1 MRLKIFKFAGGV
13 WYNVLMIEA
22 FLCTALSGAL
32 EKLKLIVREREESG
46 KKTVIFCEDR
56 LSLVAERTVCA
67 AVEGTFLTSVYT
79 FARFLSAE
87 GGKSA
92 DVLSSQGSAMAVRR
106 IIEEHKGELNLF
118 KKLSSAGAA
127 QSVYDTIAL
136 LYSSRIG
143 ADDVKAAAGEGFLG
157 GKLRDLATVYA
168 AYEKFLEESGKEDR
182 NGYLR
187 KLCGVLEESEKIN
200 GSLVIF
206 LGFQAFTRT
215 ALECVRS
222 AFAAAENVCGLFIG
236 GKEDIYVNEAAESFC
251 KAAEDF
257 GGARRE
263 EVESRLCAEAEKMR
277 TGLFNP
283 ESFFK
288 EPLGTGIVRAFEA
301 ADEEEELEFIAA
313 SIKKH
318 VLDGGE
324 RYAKISVMLPD
335 PEKSERV
342 LARVFSRFKIP
353 YYADRQL
360 PLSAHPLCG
369 FIINWL
375 TCVSAGCR
383 KSDVDAVIASPYFP
397 AEKRRKDV
405 ARNYILRLAAFRGGI
420 RREPDRAV
428 TEGTGF
434 DYDAV
439 VSVRKTF
446 MEAFGIL
453 SAKCAKHDIF
463 GGVKDVLEFLN
474 VENKLKE
481 LAETFKDV
489 KPTEAQ
495 FCARAYES
503 VTAVLNEA
511 ESLTEGVSVTETVK
525 ILKSGFAAMKVSLI
539 PPKAD
544 AVFVGDLSA
553 TVNTGSDVVFA
564 AGLCGDVPPPA
575 DDTALLT
582 DREISALEKINLEI
596 SPKIRQVYKRKREIA
611 ALNLCAFKKALY
623 LTYPV
628 RTGGE
633 ERGAGEIIT
642 YAGALFS
649 TPAGSPLKP
658 VNLKKVEK
666 SGKSAPYYCCE
677 KLPAIKRL
685 QRRFGE
691 RDASSIYEVLCRK
704 GFKEEADGALTKARK
719 RAISCG
725 QKLYV
730 NRESVSPT
738 ALETYFSC
746 PYLNFMRQGLRAQE
760 REEGAVRAVDT
771 GNLVHAVLEEIAPK
785 IEETETAE
793 EFKALARALCGEKLK
808 NPPYSSLADSKSGR
822 YTADRLAEETE
833 KIAAGMFE
841 QIKNS
846 AFKVTETE
854 CPANVELDGGF
865 KVYGRV
871 DRVDESGDMVRVIDY
886 KTGNTDASAAKYFTG
901 VKLQLPLYLLAVSEG
916 KRAVGAYYFPAS
928 VGYEEEKDGVFR
940 LQGFMDCS
948 GDVISASDV
957 NAKPQEKSVYVNAGL
972 NRARQPDNAMKRE
985 DFKEFLEYSRLIAG
999 SGAKE
1004 MTEGNIAPSPAD
1016 GTCDFCK
1023 AGGSCGFT
1031 LGLDGDARK
1040 VSGVKCPHIA
1050 GLVRKIKAGGDG
1062 AAVNGDG
1069 ETIFD
1074 GNRNTEDGDE

>member
-1 MRLKIFKFAGGV
+1 
-13 WYNVLMIEA
+13 MIEA
-22 FLCTALSGAL
+22 FLCATLGAAL
-32 EKLKLIVREREESG
+32 EKLKVIVGEREKAG

-92 DVLSSQGSAMAVRR
+92 DVLSSQGSAMVVRR
-106 IIEEHKGELNLF
+106 IIEEHKGELSLF

-127 QSVYDTIAL
+127 QAVYDTIAL
-136 LYSSRIG
+136 LYSSRIS
-143 ADDVKAAAGEGFLG
+143 ADDVSAAAGEGFLG
-157 GKLRDLATVYA
+157 GKLRDLGTIYS
-168 AYEKFLEESGKEDR
+168 AYEKFLKESGKEDR

-187 KLCGVLEESEKIN
+187 KLCGVLESSAKIR

-206 LGFQAFTRT
+206 LGFQAFTCT

-222 AFAAAENVCGLFIG
+222 AFSAAESVSGLFIG
-236 GKEDIYVNEAAESFC
+236 GKEDVYVNEAAASFL

-263 EVESRLCAEAEKMR
+263 EVEFKLSAEAEKMR

-283 ESFFK
+283 DSFFK
-288 EPLGTGIVRAFEA
+288 EPLRTDTVRVFEA

-318 VLDGGE
+318 VLDGKE

-335 PEKSERV
+335 PDAGERA
-342 LARVFSRFKIP
+342 LSRVFSRFKIP

-360 PLSAHPLCG
+360 PLSAHPLCA

-383 KSDVDAVIASPYFP
+383 KSEVDAVISSPYFP
-397 AEKRRKDV
+397 AERKQKDV
-405 ARNYILRLAAFRGGI
+405 ARNYILRLASFRGGI
-420 RREPDRAV
+420 KREPDRTI
-428 TEGTGF
+428 TENLKF

-446 MEAFGIL
+446 LEAFDIL
-453 SAKCAKHDIF
+453 AAKCAKRDIF
-463 GGVKDVLEFLN
+463 VGIREVLKLFG

-481 LAETFKDV
+481 LAETFKDTR
-489 KPTEAQ
+489 PTEAQ
-495 FCARAYES
+495 FCARAFES
-503 VTAVLNEA
+503 VCAVLNEA
-511 ESLTEGVSVTETVK
+511 ESLSDGASVSETVK

-564 AGLCGDVPPPA
+564 ARLCGDVPSPA

-582 DREISALEKINLEI
+582 DREIGALEKINLDI

-628 RTGGE
+628 KKGGE
-633 ERGAGEIIT
+633 ESGASEIIS
-642 YAGALFS
+642 YAEALFC
-649 TPAGSPLKP
+649 TPAGNPLKP
-658 VNLKKVEK
+658 VSLKKVEK
-666 SGKSAPYYCCE
+666 SERSAPYYCSE

-685 QRRFGE
+685 QRHFGE
-691 RDASSIYEVLCRK
+691 RDFSSVYEVLCKK

-725 QKLYV
+725 QRLFL

-771 GNLVHAVLEEIAPK
+771 GNLVHAVLEELAPK
-785 IEETETAE
+785 IEGTRDAE
-793 EFKALARALCGEKLK
+793 EFKDAARALCAEKLK
-808 NPPYSSLADSKSGR
+808 KPPYSSLLNSKSGQ
-822 YTADRLAEETE
+822 YAAGELVEETA
-833 KIAAGMFE
+833 KIAAGTFE
-841 QIKNS
+841 QVKNS
-846 AFKVTETE
+846 SFTVTKTE
-854 CPANVELDGGF
+854 CAANVEIDGGF
-865 KVYGRV
+865 KVYGRI
-871 DRVDESGDMVRVIDY
+871 DRVDESGEMVRVIDY
-886 KTGNTDASAAKYFTG
+886 KTGDAEAAAAKYYAG

-928 VGYEEEKDGVFR
+928 VGFEEEKDGVFR
-940 LQGFMDCS
+940 LRGFMDCS
-948 GDVISASDV
+948 GDVIAASDI
-957 NAKPQEKSVYVNAGL
+957 NAQPQEKSSYVNASLGK
-972 NRARQPDNAMKRE
+972 ARQPDNSMSRG
-985 DFKEFLEYSRLIAG
+985 DFAEFLEYSRLIAG

-1004 MTEGNIAPSPAD
+1004 MTEGNIAPSPAAD
-1016 GTCDFCK
+1016 VCTYCK

-1031 LGLDGDARK
+1031 LGRDGDERR
-1040 VSGVKCPHIA
+1040 VSGVKCSQIA
-1050 GLVRKIKAGGDG
+1050 ALVRKLKGGEADGSGCNEVGAGVLKESTKAGG
-1062 AAVNGDG
+1062 
-1069 ETIFD
+1069 
-1074 GNRNTEDGDE
+1074 GDE

>member
-1 MRLKIFKFAGGV
+1 M
-13 WYNVLMIEA
+13 
-22 FLCTALSGAL
+22 
-32 EKLKLIVREREESG
+32 
-46 KKTVIFCEDR
+46 
-56 LSLVAERTVCA
+56 
-67 AVEGTFLTSVYT
+67 
-79 FARFLSAE
+79 
-87 GGKSA
+87 
-92 DVLSSQGSAMAVRR
+92 
-106 IIEEHKGELNLF
+106 
-118 KKLSSAGAA
+118 
-127 QSVYDTIAL
+127 
-136 LYSSRIG
+136 
-143 ADDVKAAAGEGFLG
+143 
-157 GKLRDLATVYA
+157 
-168 AYEKFLEESGKEDR
+168 
-182 NGYLR
+182 
-187 KLCGVLEESEKIN
+187 
-200 GSLVIF
+200 
-206 LGFQAFTRT
+206 
-215 ALECVRS
+215 
-222 AFAAAENVCGLFIG
+222 
-236 GKEDIYVNEAAESFC
+236 
-251 KAAEDF
+251 
-257 GGARRE
+257 
-263 EVESRLCAEAEKMR
+263 
-277 TGLFNP
+277 
-283 ESFFK
+283 
-288 EPLGTGIVRAFEA
+288 
-301 ADEEEELEFIAA
+301 
-313 SIKKH
+313 
-318 VLDGGE
+318 
-324 RYAKISVMLPD
+324 
-335 PEKSERV
+335 
-342 LARVFSRFKIP
+342 
-353 YYADRQL
+353 
-360 PLSAHPLCG
+360 
-369 FIINWL
+369 
-375 TCVSAGCR
+375 
-383 KSDVDAVIASPYFP
+383 
-397 AEKRRKDV
+397 
-405 ARNYILRLAAFRGGI
+405 
-420 RREPDRAV
+420 
-428 TEGTGF
+428 
-434 DYDAV
+434 
-439 VSVRKTF
+439 
-446 MEAFGIL
+446 
-453 SAKCAKHDIF
+453 
-463 GGVKDVLEFLN
+463 
-474 VENKLKE
+474 
-481 LAETFKDV
+481 
-489 KPTEAQ
+489 
-495 FCARAYES
+495 
-503 VTAVLNEA
+503 
-511 ESLTEGVSVTETVK
+511 TETVK

-666 SGKSAPYYCCE
+666 SGKSAPYYCSE

>member
-1 MRLKIFKFAGGV
+1 MCG
-13 WYNVLMIEA
+13 
-22 FLCTALSGAL
+22 ALSTAL
-32 EKLKLIVREREESG
+32 EKLKEIIAEREKAG
-46 KKTVIFCEDR
+46 KRTVIFCEDR

-92 DVLSSQGSAMAVRR
+92 NVLSSQGSAMAVRR

-136 LYSSRIG
+136 LYSSKIS

-157 GKLRDLATVYA
+157 GKLRDLGTVYS

-187 KLCGVLEESEKIN
+187 KLCAVLENSRKIK

-206 LGFQAFTRT
+206 LGFQAFTCT
-215 ALECVRS
+215 ALECVRA
-222 AFAAAENVCGLFIG
+222 AFSAAESVCGLFIG
-236 GKEDIYVNEAAESFC
+236 GEEDVYVNEAAESFC
-251 KAAEDF
+251 RAAADF
-257 GGARRE
+257 GGAKRE
-263 EVESRLCAEAEKMR
+263 SVESGFSPEAEKLR
-277 TGLFNP
+277 RGLFNP
-283 ESFFK
+283 DSFYG
-288 EPLGTGIVRAFEA
+288 EPLATGRVRVFEA

-335 PEKSERV
+335 PDAGERA

-369 FIINWL
+369 FIISWL
-375 TCVSAGCR
+375 LCVSAGCR
-383 KSDVDAVIASPYFP
+383 KEDADAVISSPYFP
-397 AEKRRKDV
+397 AGRREKDV
-405 ARNYILRLAAFRGGI
+405 ARNYILRLASFRGGI
-420 RREPDRAV
+420 KREPNREIC
-428 TEGTGF
+428 EGLKF

-439 VSVRKTF
+439 ISVRKTF
-446 MEAFGIL
+446 LEAFDIL
-453 SAKCAKHDIF
+453 SAKCVKRDIF
-463 GGVKDVLEFLN
+463 GGVRRILEVLG

-481 LAETFKDV
+481 LAETFKDIR
-489 KPTEAQ
+489 PTEAQ

-503 VTAVLNEA
+503 VLSVLDEA
-511 ESLTEGVSVTETVK
+511 ESLSEGISVSDTVK

-544 AVFVGDLSA
+544 AVFVGDLAA
-553 TVNTGSDVVFA
+553 TVNAGSEIIFA
-564 AGLCGDVPPPA
+564 ARLCGDVPAPS

-582 DREISALEKINLEI
+582 DREIGALEKVNLEI

-628 RTGGE
+628 KKGGE
-633 ERGAGEIIT
+633 ESGASEIIA
-642 YAGALFS
+642 YAGALFN
-649 TPAGSPLKP
+649 TPAGVPLKP
-658 VNLKKVEK
+658 VSLKKVEK
-666 SGKSAPYYCCE
+666 SEKSAPYYCSE

-685 QRRFGE
+685 QRYFDE
-691 RDASSIYEVLCRK
+691 RDASSVYEVLCRE

-719 RAISCG
+719 RDISCG
-725 QKLYV
+725 QSLYM

-738 ALETYFSC
+738 ALETYFAC

-760 REEGAVRAVDT
+760 REEGAIRSADT
-771 GNLVHAVLEEIAPK
+771 GNLVHAVLEELAPK
-785 IEETETAE
+785 IDGCEDAE
-793 EFKALARALCGEKLK
+793 AFKDMARALCLEKLK
-808 NPPYSSLADSKSGR
+808 RPPYSSLADSKSGQ
-822 YTADRLAEETE
+822 YTAGELVEETA
-833 KIAAGMFE
+833 KIAAGTFE

-846 AFKVTETE
+846 AFKVAKTEFA
-854 CPANVELDGGF
+854 ANVEIDGGY
-865 KVYGRV
+865 KVYGRI

-886 KTGNTDASAAKYFTG
+886 KTGGFDAAAAKYYTG
-901 VKLQLPLYLLAVSEG
+901 VKLQLPLYLLSVAEG

-928 VGYEEEKDGVFR
+928 LGYEEERDGVFR
-940 LQGFMDCS
+940 LQGFMDGS
-948 GDVISASDV
+948 GDVVSASDV
-957 NAKPQEKSVYVNAGL
+957 NVKPQEKSSYVNAAL
-972 NRARQPDNAMKRE
+972 ERTRQPDNVMKRE
-985 DFKEFLEYSRLIAG
+985 DFADFLEYSRLVAG
-999 SGAKE
+999 SGARE
-1004 MTEGNIAPSPAD
+1004 MAEGNIAPSPAAD
-1016 GTCDFCK
+1016 VCAYCK
-1023 AGGSCGFT
+1023 AGGSCGFN
-1031 LGLDGDARK
+1031 LGRDGEERK
-1040 VSGVKCPHIA
+1040 ISGVKCA
-1050 GLVRKIKAGGDG
+1050 GVAALVRRIKGGEAAGTETVTLAESTKAG
-1062 AAVNGDG
+1062 
-1069 ETIFD
+1069 D
-1074 GNRNTEDGDE
+1074 GNE